1 MPSTPSIG
9 RRGVALVIA
18 GPSGVGK
25 SAVTQAL
32 LAREPAAIRSVSAT
46 TRPPRAGEIEGV
58 HYHFCD
64 TSGFD
69 SLAAGGALLEWAEVF
84 DHRYGTLRAP
94 VLAALEAG
102 RDVLF
107 DIDWQGHRRLRAALA
122 GDVVGVFV
130 LPVSHAVLAERLA
143 ERGDPPDRIARRMAE
158 AAAQIAHWREFDY
171 VVVNRDLEAA
181 IGAMRGILVAARL
194 ATPRQTGLER
204 FVAALG

>member
-1 MPSTPSIG
+1 MASRSSIG

-25 SAVTQAL
+25 SAITQAL
-32 LAREPAAIRSVSAT
+32 LAAEPATMRSVSAT
-46 TRPPRAGEIEGV
+46 TRPPRAGEIQGV
-58 HYHFCD
+58 HYHFHD
-64 TSGFD
+64 LAAFEQ
-69 SLAAGGALLEWAEVF
+69 LAAGNELLEWAEVF
-84 DHRYGTLRAP
+84 DHRYGSPRAP

-107 DIDWQGHRRLRAALA
+107 DIDWQGHRRLRSALA

-130 LPVSHAVLAERLA
+130 LPASHSVLGERLA
-143 ERGDPPDRIARRMAE
+143 ERGDPPARVARRMAG
-158 AAAQIAHWREFDY
+158 AAEQISHWREFDY
-171 VVVNRDLEAA
+171 VLVNHDLDAA
-181 IGAMRGILVAARL
+181 IGMMRAILASARL

>member
-1 MPSTPSIG
+1 MPSTFSIG

-32 LAREPAAIRSVSAT
+32 LAAEPAAIRSVSAT

-64 TSGFD
+64 AGGFE

-84 DHRYGTLRAP
+84 DHSYGTLRAP

-107 DIDWQGHRRLRAALA
+107 DIDWQGHRRLRAALG

-130 LPVSHAVLAERLA
+130 LPVSHSVLAERLA

-158 AAAQIAHWREFDY
+158 AAAQISHWREFDY
-171 VVVNRDLEAA
+171 VVVNHDLGAA
-181 IGAMRGILVAARL
+181 LGALRAILTAARL
-194 ATPRQTGLER
+194 ATLRQAGLER
-204 FVAALG
+204 FVAGLV